1 MYRRCT
7 AYISHPPSQNLFGTK
22 CPMILYM
29 HSIFAVTC
37 CWRASARSTAAEY
50 RICRQYFLGRAL
62 SCFCRFPHYRNA
74 GASSMWTR
82 RGWKLRCHAVEAAI
96 VGVLIGKPRR
106 CSACLGGYTRRS
118 PVSDGSAH
126 ITSLTEPTLWP
137 SLLILA
143 HIQW

>member
-1 MYRRCT
+1 MYSLYLTSSVAKLVRDEMPYDFVHALNLRCHVLLAGVST
-7 AYISHPPSQNLFGTK
+7 E
-22 CPMILYM
+22 
-29 HSIFAVTC
+29 HS
-37 CWRASARSTAAEY
+37 S
-50 RICRQYFLGRAL
+50 RIPYL
-62 SCFCRFPHYRNA
+62 SSVFPRPRTVLLLPLSHYRNA

-82 RGWKLRCHAVEAAI
+82 RGWKLRSHAVEAAI